1 MNWKIFKSVDALIV
15 SFILAG
21 LLIGVLV
28 SAQFQ
33 SSVAA
38 NSYLVDELNAQKE
51 LLASFDEDRLNLK
64 ETIADLRQKIEENRQ
79 KLALSADQAKL
90 ETLDQLKEKLGLT
103 KLRGPGVR
111 LILSEGKSSQADSNS
126 NLIHA
131 ADLRDILNLM
141 RTAKAQ
147 GISINNQ
154 RITPTSTIHAL
165 GSEILVNKV
174 KVSAPFE
181 VSVLGNTELIVSR
194 LNDQQAYPDLY
205 ARIKKKEV
213 SFDMQKLE
221 QVVLPVYDG
230 DYLLKYAQ
238 NGEN

>member
-1 MNWKIFKSVDALIV
+1 MNWKAFKSVNALIV
-15 SFILAG
+15 SFVLAG
-21 LLIGVLV
+21 LLIGILV
-28 SAQFQ
+28 AAQFQ

-64 ETIADLRQKIEENRQ
+64 NHIAELRQGIEENRQ

-103 KLRGPGVR
+103 KLRGAGVR
-111 LILSEGKSSQADSNS
+111 IILSEGTTEKNDSNA

-131 ADLRDILNLM
+131 ADLRDLINLL
-141 RTAKAQ
+141 RTAKVA
-147 GISINNQ
+147 GLSINGQ
-154 RITPTSTIHAL
+154 RITPNSTISAI
-165 GSEILVNKV
+165 GSDILVNKV
-174 KVSAPFE
+174 KVAAPFE
-181 VSVLGNTELIVSR
+181 INVIGDTELIANR
-194 LNDQQAYPDLY
+194 LSDQTAFPDLY
-205 ARIKKKEV
+205 DRIKKKTVGFEV
-213 SFDMQKLE
+213 EKLE

-238 NGEN
+238 NGQA